1 PDVIFGG
8 QKTPWGLGVQVASG
22 MSGGVGRRAF
32 GHGGM
37 ASSRGIADPDAGL
50 VLVLVTNGLPDPYRN
65 EQRMFAFFDGAYRA
79 FGDELEHLRL
89 PARSMQDVFKAKP
102 PT

>member
-1 PDVIFGG
+1 
-8 QKTPWGLGVQVASG
+8 
-22 MSGGVGRRAF
+22 
-32 GHGGM
+32 
-37 ASSRGIADPDAGL
+37 

-79 FGDELEHLRL
+79 FGAELEHLRL
-89 PARSMQDVFKAKP
+89 PARSMSDAFRPKP